1 MIIQRKGE
9 PTLDTDIDYY
19 QESEVYTGRENPL
32 KIFIERRILFSCSF
46 DKIKYYPFGK
56 QKCSVMF
63 QLIGADNHITTKVQK
78 EAPVVGQYVIDDWIG
93 KDPYISFPVKDFLSK
108 FYLIQNKNALFLF
121 LKKLFKTSVSSSSF
135 LKSHRIL

>member
-93 KDPYISFPVKDFLSK
+93 KDPYDSFPVKDF
-108 FYLIQNKNALFLF
+108 F
-121 LKKLFKTSVSSSSF
+121 
-135 LKSHRIL
+135 

>member
-93 KDPYISFPVKDFLSK
+93 KGPYNSFPVKDFFQALVVANSPYRNRGERNGSLS
-108 FYLIQNKNALFLF
+108 YSQSQN
-121 LKKLFKTSVSSSSF
+121 
-135 LKSHRIL
+135 